1 MDNIFIALQDP
12 VLQRALIG
20 GLLLGFLL
28 SFFGIF
34 ILMRKMS
41 FIGEGIAHASLSAIA
56 LAVILAYSP
65 LLLAV
70 LFGIVFAIALFYL
83 ERRTDIHPDA
93 LIGILFPAALS
104 VGAILLSFRGGEEID
119 LEGLFFGDIFS
130 IQANELWFAAAIG
143 GLAVLFLALRY
154 HELIFSSLDR
164 DGARV
169 SGIQTEK
176 IDLILYIILAAIIV
190 FGAKLLGILMVS
202 ALLIIPG
209 SFGKLIAHSF
219 RQMTILSVVFAEAVM
234 IGGIAVS
241 RVLDIPTGAT
251 VILFGAIIFFGVM
264 ISVTIIRRNRR

>member
-1 MDNIFIALQDP
+1 MDSILTALQDP
-12 VLQRALIG
+12 ILQRALMG

-70 LFGIVFAIALFYL
+70 LFGIVFATILFYL
-83 ERRTDIHPDA
+83 ERRTNIHPDA

-104 VGAILLSFRGGEEID
+104 VGAILLSFRGDEELD
-119 LEGLFFGDIFS
+119 LEGIFFGDIFS

-143 GLAVLFLALRY
+143 GLAVLFLALSYRG
-154 HELIFSSLDR
+154 LIFSSFDR
-164 DGARV
+164 DGAKV
-169 SGIQTEK
+169 SGIPTER
-176 IDLILYIILAAIIV
+176 IDLILYMVLAAIIV
-190 FGAKLLGILMVS
+190 FGAKMLGILMVS

-209 SFGKLIAHSF
+209 SFGKLVGRSF
-219 RQMTILSVVFAEAVM
+219 GQMTIVGVAFAEAVTV
-234 IGGIAVS
+234 GGIFVS
-241 RVLDIPTGAT
+241 RALDIPTGAT
-251 VILFGAIIFFGVM
+251 IILLGAVIFFGAM
-264 ISVTIIRRNRR
+264 LFVTIRRRSQK